1 MYNLFIN
8 YINFKRN
15 VGIYVNFKI
24 LLVLT
29 FFMILISIQF
39 TLNLILKELRDIKRI
54 IIKEKNTK
62 MKEDIKC
69 WDRQTNE

>member
-1 MYNLFIN
+1 M
-8 YINFKRN
+8 
-15 VGIYVNFKI
+15 NFKI